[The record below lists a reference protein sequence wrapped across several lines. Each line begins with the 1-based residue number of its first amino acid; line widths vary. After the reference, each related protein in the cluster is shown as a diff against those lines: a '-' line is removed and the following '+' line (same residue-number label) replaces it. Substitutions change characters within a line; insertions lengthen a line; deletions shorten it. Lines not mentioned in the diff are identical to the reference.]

1 MSHRRIG
8 QLLSSLVPLSDQ
20 DVEEVLEE
28 QNLSRR
34 RFGDI
39 AVEWGLCT
47 PGHVW
52 KAWATQDDN
61 PPLRVDLDKM
71 GVDAQ
76 ATADLP
82 RDLALRCGAIPIRV
96 FEDLL
101 VIAVKNADSQAILEQ
116 HVQSRRGRRIAI
128 VLAADEQIDAAI
140 LRYYGAV
147 AAA

>member
-8 QLLSSLVPLSDQ
+8 QLLGTLVPLTDL

-39 AVEWGLCT
+39 AVEWGLCK

-52 KAWATQDDN
+52 KAWARQDDN

-71 GVDAQ
+71 GIDAQ
-76 ATADLP
+76 ATTDFP
-82 RDLALRCGAIPIRV
+82 RELAHRCGAIPIRT
-96 FEDLL
+96 FEKLL
-101 VIAVKNADSQAILEQ
+101 VVAVKNADSKTLLDEHFKSRGLEM
-116 HVQSRRGRRIAI
+116 AI
-128 VLAADEQIDAAI
+128 VLADAGQIDAAI
-140 LRYYGAV
+140 LSYYGAV